1 MARPVQLAKG
11 SKFIVL
17 ASVCVVV
24 AALYFAREVL
34 VPLALAILLTFLL
47 APVVRRVE
55 RLGLG
60 RVPATLAVVLLG
72 LGLVGAI
79 GYVVERQFVQIADQM
94 PGYTPQIRHKVQSF
108 LGGGGGG
115 IGGAVKKVEKTFQDV
130 TPAARRPAA
139 AGPAT
144 QPDTQPTTA

>member
-1 MARPVQLAKG
+1 MARPVQVGKG

-47 APVVRRVE
+47 APLVRRLE
-55 RLGLG
+55 RVGLG
-60 RVPATLAVVLLG
+60 RVPATLVVVLLG
-72 LGLVGAI
+72 LGLVGVI
-79 GYVVERQFVQIADQM
+79 GYTVEQQFVQIADQL
-94 PGYTPQIRHKVQSF
+94 PGYTEQIRHKVQAF

-115 IGGAVKKVEKTFQDV
+115 IGGAVKKVEKTFRSV
-130 TPAARRPAA
+130 AA
-139 AGPAT
+139 
-144 QPDTQPTTA
+144 